1 MARMGRR
8 LLAKLLPWLFVFAAG
23 VAVGFY
29 VRDQQQHKRIERA
42 ITEARRDMER
52 TAQEAME
59 IGRRAGE
66 DFQASV
72 RAARVAAESTKAALH
87 ELTGDSEGQ

>member
-42 ITEARRDMER
+42 YEEARRDLER
-52 TAQEAME
+52 TAREAME
-59 IGRRAGE
+59 IGRRASE
-66 DFQASV
+66 DLQASV

-87 ELTGDSEGQ
+87 ELTGDSTGR

>member
-1 MARMGRR
+1 MAQMGKR

-29 VRDQQQHKRIERA
+29 VRDQQQHKRIERVYE
-42 ITEARRDMER
+42 EARRDLER

-59 IGRRAGE
+59 IGRRASE
-66 DFQASV
+66 DLQASV
-72 RAARVAAESTKAALH
+72 RAARVAAESTKAALR
-87 ELTGDSEGQ
+87 ELTGDSTAR

>member
-29 VRDQQQHKRIERA
+29 VRDQGQHKRIERA
-42 ITEARRDMER
+42 IAETRRDMER

-59 IGRRAGE
+59 RGRRVSE

-87 ELTGDSEGQ
+87 ELTGDSTGQ

>member
-29 VRDQQQHKRIERA
+29 VRDQKHKQIEQA
-42 ITEARRDMER
+42 YEETRRDLER

-59 IGRRAGE
+59 IGRRASE
-66 DFQASV
+66 DLRASV

-87 ELTGDSEGQ
+87 ELTGDSTGR